1 MSGVDGVRTALML
14 VLGAGGR
21 IATTTTT
28 TTDVSD
34 LMSMAVTLAAR
45 RGTSH
50 ESHIVDSENGGAL
63 TMVWRR

>member
-14 VLGAGGR
+14 VLGAGR
-21 IATTTTT
+21 IATTTT

-63 TMVWRR
+63 TMV

>member
-14 VLGAGGR
+14 VLGAGR

-63 TMVWRR
+63 TMV